1 MIAPPHDVTD
11 TKVIRFAQINFVGQ
25 RCYPG
30 LSNAEWY
37 PILDRECLQEG
48 VILKVR
54 DGARFVWK
62 HHLVFRDLLPPS

>member
-1 MIAPPHDVTD
+1 MIEPADLTD
-11 TKVIRFAQINFVGQ
+11 RKPIKLAQLNYEGR

-37 PILDRECLQEG
+37 TVIDRECIPEG

-54 DGARFVWK
+54 GGGRFVWK
-62 HHLVFRDLLPPS
+62 HHVLLRDLPTP